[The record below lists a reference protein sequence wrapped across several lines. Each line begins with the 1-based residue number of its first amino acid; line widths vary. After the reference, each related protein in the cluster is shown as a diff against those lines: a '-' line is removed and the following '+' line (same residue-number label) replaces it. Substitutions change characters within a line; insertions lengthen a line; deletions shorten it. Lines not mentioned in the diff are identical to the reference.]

1 MFVSNVTDML
11 QPLIAQA
18 KSAVLQSRF
27 DATTTE
33 MTANNDVSHTQ
44 HIDSILNHRETI
56 RVVQRDNIRHI
67 AVNEEFA
74 WQESNDFVRR
84 HATIGTTDPQ
94 ELRRLLP
101 RQLLKK
107 TRISR
112 RHLCNPAAIVFEK
125 MIQLFH

>member
-1 MFVSNVTDML
+1 V
-11 QPLIAQA
+11 PRA
-18 KSAVLQSRF
+18 KMPFSKTRLHSATS
-27 DATTTE
+27 E
-33 MTANNDVSHTQ
+33 MTANNDVSNTQ

-67 AVNEEFA
+67 AVNEKFA
-74 WQESNDFVRR
+74 RQESNDFVRR
-84 HATIGTTDPQ
+84 HATVGTTDPQ
-94 ELRRLLP
+94 KLRRLLP

-107 TRISR
+107 PRISR